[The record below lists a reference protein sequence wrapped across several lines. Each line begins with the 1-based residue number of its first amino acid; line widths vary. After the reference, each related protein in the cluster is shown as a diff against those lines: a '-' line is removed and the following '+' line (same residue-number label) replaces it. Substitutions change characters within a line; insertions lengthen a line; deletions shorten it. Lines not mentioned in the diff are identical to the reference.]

1 MDTTTQIYLQIT
13 PKKGSVSGEARA
25 GGYEDR
31 IDIENFSFNAKAKT
45 DSLDGVSAKKIEV
58 SLEGK
63 GKSLHNLDVNRV
75 TVSKVFDKASLQLA
89 GMLKGR
95 AVGGSEREGDRFESA
110 KIAVD
115 QQYIESYSSDQSV
128 KYRNEILI
136 LTLYDGCIS
145 NISLR
150 ASEAGAGAQILEEIE
165 LAFHDFEIVY
175 YAEDRTDKGLLKETW
190 RPDKNYRYLTTNRT
204 DQQA

>member
-1 MDTTTQIYLQIT
+1 MSGATATVATGT
-13 PKKGSVSGEARA
+13 PA
-25 GGYEDR
+25 
-31 IDIENFSFNAKAKT
+31 
-45 DSLDGVSAKKIEV
+45 
-58 SLEGK
+58 
-63 GKSLHNLDVNRV
+63 
-75 TVSKVFDKASLQLA
+75 
-89 GMLKGR
+89 
-95 AVGGSEREGDRFESA
+95 FESA

-175 YAEDRTDKGLLKETW
+175 YAEERTDKGLLKETW